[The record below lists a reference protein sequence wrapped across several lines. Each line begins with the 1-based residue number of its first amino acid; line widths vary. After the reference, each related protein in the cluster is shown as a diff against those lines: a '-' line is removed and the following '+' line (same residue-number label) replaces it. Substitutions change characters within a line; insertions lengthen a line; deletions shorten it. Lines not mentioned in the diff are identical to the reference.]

1 MEMPTV
7 EAALVTGGTGALGRA
22 VVSRFLADGMAVA
35 VTYFSEKE
43 WQDLAAAEADASRS
57 GKLQGF
63 RADLTDEAAVRGAVE
78 AAVKSLGGLR
88 VLAHLAGGYAGG
100 VDLEQVDVKTVR
112 QMIDTNLLTAML
124 AAKHVIPHAKR
135 SGAGRLL
142 FISSRG
148 AIECYP
154 GSGPYAAAKA
164 GLLALAVTL
173 SKELKESGVTANAV
187 LPSVIDTAANRASMP
202 KADHS
207 TWVKPSEIAGLL
219 SYLASR
225 GAQSVSGAL
234 IPIYGRA

>member
-1 MEMPTV
+1 MPTG

-22 VVSRFLADGMAVA
+22 VVARFLADGMAVA
-35 VTYFSEKE
+35 VTYFVEKE

-57 GKLQGF
+57 GRLLGF
-63 RADLTDEAAVRGAVE
+63 SADLTDEDAVRGAVQ
-78 AAVKSLGGLR
+78 AAAKSLGGLR

-100 VDLEQVDVKTVR
+100 VDVEQVDVKSAR
-112 QMIDTNLLTAML
+112 SMIDTNLLTAML

-135 SGAGRLL
+135 SGAGRLV

-148 AIECYP
+148 AIDCYP
-154 GSGPYAAAKA
+154 GAAAYAAAKA

-187 LPSVIDTAANRASMP
+187 LPSVIDTPANRASMP
-202 KADHS
+202 KADHGA
-207 TWVKPSEIAGLL
+207 WVKPAEIAGLL
-219 SYLASR
+219 SFLASR
-225 GAQSVSGAL
+225 GAQAVSGAL

>member
-1 MEMPTV
+1 MP
-7 EAALVTGGTGALGRA
+7 AADSALVTGGTGALGRA
-22 VVSRFLADGMAVA
+22 VVARFLADGMSVA
-35 VTYFSEKE
+35 VTYVVEKE
-43 WQDLAAAEADASRS
+43 WQALSDAEGEASRS
-57 GKLQGF
+57 GRLQGF
-63 RADLTDEAAVRGAVE
+63 RAELTDEEAVRGAVE
-78 AAVKSLGGLR
+78 AAAKSFGGVR

-100 VDLEQVDVKTVR
+100 ADVEQVEAKAAR
-112 QMIDTNLLTAML
+112 QMIDMNLLTAIL

-135 SGAGRLL
+135 SGAGRLV

-154 GSGPYAAAKA
+154 GASAYAAAKA
-164 GLLALAVTL
+164 GLLALTVTL

-202 KADHS
+202 RADYAA
-207 TWVKPSEIAGLL
+207 WVKPAEIAGLL

-225 GAQSVSGAL
+225 AAQAVTGAL

>member
-1 MEMPTV
+1 MPATD
-7 EAALVTGGTGALGRA
+7 AALVTGGTGALGRA
-22 VVSRFLADGMAVA
+22 VVARFLADGLAVA
-35 VTYFSEKE
+35 VTYMAEKE
-43 WQDLAAAEADASRS
+43 WQELAAAEAEASRS
-57 GKLQGF
+57 GRLQGF
-63 RADLTDEAAVRGAVE
+63 RADLTDEDAVGGAVE
-78 AAVKSLGGLR
+78 AAAKSLGGLR

-100 VDLEQVDVKTVR
+100 VNLEQVDGKTVR
-112 QMIDTNLLTAML
+112 RMIDANLLTAMW

-154 GSGPYAAAKA
+154 GSAAYAAAKA

-173 SKELKESGVTANAV
+173 SKELKDSGVTANAV
-187 LPSVIDTAANRASMP
+187 LPSIIDTAANRASMP
-202 KADHS
+202 GADHS
-207 TWVKPSEIAGLL
+207 AWVKPAEIAGLL

-225 GAQSVSGAL
+225 GAQSVTGAL